1 MMSDWRVEVRLVPG
15 GQQLMRSLMKIQ
27 GLTVLELARRCGSEK
42 HRSAIGHLL
51 SGKRSTCSDELANKL
66 QRELLGKAAGDM
78 RLFVPRVS
86 RVTQDSRTPGRVAA

>member
-1 MMSDWRVEVRLVPG
+1 MASDWRVEVRLVPG
-15 GQQLMRSLMKIQ
+15 GQQLMRSLMKVQ

-51 SGKRSTCSDELANKL
+51 SGKRSTCSDELASRL

-78 RLFVPRVS
+78 RLFAPRVS
-86 RVTQDSRTPGRVAA
+86 RVTRDGGTPAQVAA